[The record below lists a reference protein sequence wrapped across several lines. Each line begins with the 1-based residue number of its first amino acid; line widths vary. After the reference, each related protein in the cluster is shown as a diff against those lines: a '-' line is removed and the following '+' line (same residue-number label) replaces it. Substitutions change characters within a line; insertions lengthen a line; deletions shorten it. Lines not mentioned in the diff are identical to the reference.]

1 MNDQLVS
8 LFSLFAAHPGGSV
21 LVAKDDAFN
30 AKLNGT
36 VSIVAALLRDYR
48 LVPLDNRHGQ
58 LCASYPPEVLVVL
71 GPRAPAT
78 NSSVAP
84 VLADSVVD
92 DDDGGD
98 SSDSV
103 RLEPAEDGL
112 FVLDEDAPPP
122 PPPPTAATRGD
133 GDGADA
139 RELREWT
146 RTVAAA
152 RLARVRTR
160 FPVPVLAYGEHL
172 LCRSSTLAH
181 KLELM
186 LNRSG
191 TSELAVREPD
201 DAASAALRVSTDG
214 DSDSAIDAARRKDIE
229 LMKMA
234 GVTFICDLMVEDR
247 KQVYGVNVCSSE
259 KVDRRDRYASF
270 GLASMPYPGCEF
282 FKELD
287 QPRVVPPW
295 PDSDPAGSNE
305 RFRKLA
311 PCRLP
316 TSREYRALDLV
327 TLTQVYLKTLLQLLS
342 VGGVSCHCISGWDR
356 TPLFVSLMRISLWA
370 DGVAHESLSVD
381 ELLFLTVAYDW
392 LLFGH
397 QLRDRATRHE
407 MIFCFCFDFLAF
419 IEDAQFAI
427 TTIDARRSSGGAGE
441 SSGRSPV
448 QAAPAKSGDVLGSSP
463 VEISRIKSNNSIE
476 SGGSVGAAS
485 SWHVLDQERALS
497 ASSFDDNTFELQPR
511 AAPIPS
517 RRAARLTELRLRFR
531 QLYDTVMKPALAKAM
546 AAGHSETGG
555 RGRDI
560 IQYSKQLWRA
570 VAEHR

>member
-1 MNDQLVS
+1 MNDELVS

-36 VSIVAALLRDYR
+36 VSIVAALLRDCR

-58 LCASYPPEVLVVL
+58 LCASYPPDVLVVL
-71 GPRAPAT
+71 GPRT
-78 NSSVAP
+78 SRRVAP
-84 VLADSVVD
+84 VPAVRDSD

-103 RLEPAEDGL
+103 RLEPADDGL
-112 FVLDEDAPPP
+112 FVLDEDAPPLP
-122 PPPPTAATRGD
+122 PAAATR

-146 RTVAAA
+146 RIVAAA

-191 TSELAVREPD
+191 TSESAVREPD
-201 DAASAALRVSTDG
+201 DAALRVSTDG
-214 DSDSAIDAARRKDIE
+214 DSDSAIDAARRNDIE
-229 LMKMA
+229 LMRMA

-282 FKELD
+282 FKELE
-287 QPRVVPPW
+287 QPRVVPAW

-327 TLTQVYLKTLLQLLS
+327 TLTQLYLKTLLQLLS

-381 ELLFLTVAYDW
+381 EVLYLTVAYDW

-427 TTIDARRSSGGAGE
+427 TTIDARRSSGAGE
-441 SSGRSPV
+441 PSGRSPV

-463 VEISRIKSNNSIE
+463 VEISRIKSNNSIG

-497 ASSFDDNTFELQPR
+497 ASSFDDNTFEPQPR
-511 AAPIPS
+511 AAAIPS

-531 QLYDTVMKPALAKAM
+531 QLYDTVMKPALAKAVT
-546 AAGHSETGG
+546 AGHSETGG